1 MQPST
6 SLIPAAAQP
15 PADLIVLGTADL
27 LRELTVQLRHTAEAM
42 MRLAWIVRIL
52 EDRGED
58 LSGLR
63 LPLINHLRRIAYGQV
78 LPELVVRFAA
88 QPALLTRVSML
99 PMPDQQRLASGES
112 VRLVVFREA
121 PDGRR
126 VTDHRLVDPS
136 KLTQDQI
143 WQVFGQDRIRSESEQ
158 VLYLEERS
166 MRPATT
172 PPPRGKVRP
181 DRQRGGLIVNRTYIP
196 KGEIVEALA
205 SLREESDDASHP
217 EASFVVQVTV
227 EEHRR
232 LKIAAAQG
240 DTTMAA
246 LVRNAL
252 RMAGLI

>member
-1 MQPST
+1 MQPT
-6 SLIPAAAQP
+6 SLTPLPQP
-15 PADLIVLGTADL
+15 PQDLLILGTADL
-27 LRELTVQLRHTAEAM
+27 LRELAVQLRHTAESM

-63 LPLINHLRRIAYGQV
+63 LPLINHLRRIAHGQV

-88 QPALLTRVSML
+88 QPGLLNRVALL
-99 PMPDQQRLASGES
+99 PIPDQQRLAAGES
-112 VRLVVFREA
+112 VRLVVLRET

-126 VTDHRLVDPS
+126 VTDHRMVDPS
-136 KLTQDQI
+136 KLTQEQI
-143 WQVFGQDRIRSESEQ
+143 WQVFGQDRIRSEAEQ
-158 VLYLEERS
+158 VLYLEDRV

-172 PPPRGKVRP
+172 PTPRGRVRP
-181 DRQRGGLIVNRTYIP
+181 DPARGELVVNRSFVP
-196 KGEIVEALA
+196 KAEIVEALA
-205 SLREESDDASHP
+205 RLHEGTDETSPL
-217 EASFVVQVTV
+217 EATFMVQLTA

-232 LKIAAAQG
+232 LKVAAAQG

-252 RMAGLI
+252 RAAGLI